1 MFTDATVTIDEMV
14 SVAESAGTVDVC
26 VNPGIVGALEADLT
40 VTLDSNDGTASE
52 SANWHNIM

>member
-1 MFTDATVTIDEMV
+1 MV

-26 VNPGIVGALEADLT
+26 VNPGIVGALQADLT

-52 SANWHNIM
+52 SANWHIVM

>member
-1 MFTDATVTIDEMV
+1 MV

-40 VTLDSNDGTASE
+40 VTLDSKDGTASE
-52 SANWHNIM
+52 SANRHNIM